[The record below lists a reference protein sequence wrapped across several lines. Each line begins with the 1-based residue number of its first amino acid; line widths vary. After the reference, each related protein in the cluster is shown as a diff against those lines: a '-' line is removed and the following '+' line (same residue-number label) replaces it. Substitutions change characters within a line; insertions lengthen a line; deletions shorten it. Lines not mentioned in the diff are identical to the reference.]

1 MKLSR
6 LFAALTLVSAVGLSG
21 MASADLGAKCCP
33 FSDARLKTDIK
44 ELLDSTDTL
53 MKIHGVR
60 MKWIESGREDIGVLA
75 QDVQKVYPELVHEK
89 DGLLAVDYEKLVAPL
104 IEAVREL
111 DQRVTA
117 LEKASDSH

>member
-6 LFAALTLVSAVGLSG
+6 LFAALTLVAAIGLSG

-89 DGLLAVDYEKLVAPL
+89 DGLLTVDYEKLVAPL

-117 LEKASDSH
+117 LEKAGDSH